1 MTIAGWYVQ
10 HAPIIMVLVLAVV
23 RNYVC
28 DFNILMTLMKN
39 KQYYLFMVF
48 KKVDRPEND
57 S

>member
-1 MTIAGWYVQ
+1 MTIAWWYVQ

-39 KQYYLFMVF
+39 KQYYLFMVL